1 MQAWLRGDAR
11 MLAGLPA
18 NAPFFR
24 ALHAQT
30 MAISR
35 RGCHVAALSTALL
48 TLSLDRVS
56 DPTRMRLLID
66 GLALRAERAHTLWLL
81 DQSYQEELRQLPGWA
96 FSIALALRQIHSYSS
111 AAPPIGTAAAAA
123 AAAARGES
131 EWEDGGTAALR
142 RALLTFPAMLPAAL
156 QSCCGGNPAATAL
169 SARWQRVV
177 SPLIAVAELH
187 FGSATLQ
194 HMHALYWERV
204 SDIWKHDALHWLQST
219 ASSLLTELECE
230 IGLVQT
236 DEGSQGNGG
245 LEPLSAVSQLKELS
259 ARARS
264 WYPSNAPNSLHGSD
278 FARLR
283 AEQVVIPEE
292 EAPPQ
297 PPPPLAVPAGEA
309 AAAAVRDAG
318 GGGDPADGRRGELG
332 ELAPLEEECDAL
344 AERVDEMEKMVRRG
358 VAPQLRAVIDG
369 RLKSLDERLTQHMCS
384 VDAVDA
390 GEGVRDGKRNLTRRM
405 DELCARLADV
415 IANFSE

>member
-1 MQAWLRGDAR
+1 MVRHRRSPPHRAGEKHAASVYAFSWGERYLQLERQYQQLVQLSADTNLLMELLRQEPCHVAVLEQVFQIAQQTGQLEVAAEFLERVLWAYEASYHPSFVQAWLRGDAR

-204 SDIWKHDALHWLQST
+204 SDIWKHDAL
-219 ASSLLTELECE
+219 
-230 IGLVQT
+230 
-236 DEGSQGNGG
+236 
-245 LEPLSAVSQLKELS
+245 
-259 ARARS
+259 
-264 WYPSNAPNSLHGSD
+264 
-278 FARLR
+278 
-283 AEQVVIPEE
+283 
-292 EAPPQ
+292 
-297 PPPPLAVPAGEA
+297 
-309 AAAAVRDAG
+309 
-318 GGGDPADGRRGELG
+318 
-332 ELAPLEEECDAL
+332 
-344 AERVDEMEKMVRRG
+344 
-358 VAPQLRAVIDG
+358 
-369 RLKSLDERLTQHMCS
+369 
-384 VDAVDA
+384 
-390 GEGVRDGKRNLTRRM
+390 
-405 DELCARLADV
+405 
-415 IANFSE
+415 